1 MKAFCPSLRLL
12 GLAAALSAAPT
23 VGLATDSVSELLP
36 LSLEDLIATPVITA
50 SRRQEGREKTPAHIM
65 VITREQMRDRR
76 YKSLADLLED
86 LPGVDFQR
94 GTRSSQ
100 YNNFVFQGHVSNN
113 KLLILLDGVRI
124 DHPAGGKIPI
134 AENFSLYFAKQVEV
148 LYGPAA
154 ALYGADAFA
163 GVINIITEKAEGASG
178 KVSAGF
184 GSFGSLEGD
193 FLTSGKLGENFSLT
207 AGAHYQQ
214 SDRAKLDKYYAK
226 DYPKV
231 DAKTFAGNTVIP
243 AAAREDYVG
252 GISSQS
258 QYFRL
263 DAGDRLTVGF
273 YRNRFKSLTSTGD
286 TTASALYLDN
296 ARWDTTID
304 TWYGKYRFDISS
316 SLSSETVIDYSRYE
330 IDPQSR
336 YLNIFTDFQNEGY
349 DYSKARRQGI
359 EQNFNWRASDEHA
372 VLAGLAYRDYYA
384 LETPDLPRP
393 YDTSKGPREQG
404 VNYPNTTLPVQG
416 FETSYYSWSGYVQW
430 QAQWTPTLSTMVGV
444 RQDWYSTYGSSTN
457 PRLGIVWQA
466 VPGSYLKLLYGEAFR
481 APSPDES
488 VSAFGSF
495 TGAKDGSGRYIGVN
509 FRVPNTA
516 LEPEKSKNLS
526 LTWDWRPRK
535 DFNLVSNLYH
545 AKVTDVIVT
554 SNETVSTQN
563 IPGAILSKTSAKQNG
578 GRDDYVGV
586 DLIPQWQIH
595 LAGAWTAD
603 LWGSYSYIKGTTQD
617 SLNGIEWDQTYI
629 ATHKLKLGTTFRYQD
644 WLTVTPRLQ
653 WIGETNTGVKNTL
666 APGERLKTDAHT
678 LASLHLGIH
687 KLAGEHLSLYVDIYN
702 LFDERYYAAHGSSST
717 TMIQVPQQPRTFMGT
732 VEYRF

>member
-1 MKAFCPSLRLL
+1 MNNFRPSLGWLALTAAL
-12 GLAAALSAAPT
+12 GLVPGVSTAA
-23 VGLATDSVSELLP
+23 DSVAALLP
-36 LSLEDLIATPVITA
+36 LSLEELIATPVVTA
-50 SRRQEGREKTPAHIM
+50 SRRMEGREQTPAHIM

-76 YKSLADLLED
+76 YKNLADLLED

-100 YNNFVFQGHVSNN
+100 FNNFVFQGHVSNN

-154 ALYGADAFA
+154 ALYGADALA
-163 GVINIITEKAEGASG
+163 GVINIITDKAETSGG
-178 KVSAGF
+178 KVSAGI

-193 FLTSGKLGENFSLT
+193 FLASGKLGENFSLT

-214 SDRAKLDKYYAK
+214 SDRAKLDKYYPN

-231 DAKTFAGNTVIP
+231 DARTFAGKTVIP
-243 AAAREDYVG
+243 AAQREDYVG
-252 GISSQS
+252 GTSSQS
-258 QYFRL
+258 QYARL

-286 TTASALYLDN
+286 TTTTALFLDD

-304 TWYGKYRFDISS
+304 TWYGKYRFDITNT
-316 SLSSETVIDYSRYE
+316 LSSETVVDYSNYE

-336 YLNIFTDFQNEGY
+336 YVNVFTDFQNHGY
-349 DYSKARRQGI
+349 DYSKARRQGV
-359 EQNFNWRASDEHA
+359 EQNFNWRASDAHV

-393 YDTSKGPREQG
+393 YDTNKGPHEQG
-404 VNYPNTTLPVQG
+404 LIYPNTTLPLKT
-416 FETSYYSWSGYVQW
+416 FDTNYYSWSGYLQW
-430 QAQWTPTLSTMVGV
+430 QAQWLPVLSTVIGV
-444 RQDWYSTYGSSTN
+444 RQDWYSTYGSTTN
-457 PRLGIVWQA
+457 PRLGVVWQPA
-466 VPGSYLKLLYGEAFR
+466 AGNYLKLLYGEAFR
-481 APSPDES
+481 APSPDETL
-488 VSAFGSF
+488 SAFGSF
-495 TGAKDGSGRYIGVN
+495 TGDRNASGLYIGRN

-516 LEPEKSKNLS
+516 LDPEKSKTLS

-535 DFNLVSNLYH
+535 DFNLVTNFYR

-554 SNETVSTQN
+554 RDEAVSTQY
-563 IPGAILSKTSAKQNG
+563 IPGAILSKTSSKQNA
-578 GRDDYVGV
+578 GRDDYIGI
-586 DLIPQWQIH
+586 DLIPQWQTH
-595 LAGAWTAD
+595 LTGAWTAD
-603 LWGSYSYIKGTTQD
+603 LWGSYSYIKGTTQE
-617 SLNGIEWDQTYI
+617 SLNGIEWDQTNI

-644 WLTVTPRLQ
+644 WLTITPRLQ

-666 APGERLKTDAHT
+666 VPGERLKTDAYT
-678 LASLHLGIH
+678 LVSLHLGIH
-687 KLAGEHLSLYVDIYN
+687 KLAGERLSLFVDLYN
-702 LFDERYYAAHGSSST
+702 LFDERYYAAHGSSSS
-717 TMIQVPQQPRTFMGT
+717 TMIRVPQQPRTLMGT
-732 VEYRF
+732 IEYRF

>member
-1 MKAFCPSLRLL
+1 MKAFHPSRRRL
-12 GLAAALSAAPT
+12 GLAAALSTAPAI
-23 VGLATDSVSELLP
+23 GQATDSVSELLP

-163 GVINIITEKAEGASG
+163 GVINIITEKAEAGSG

-193 FLTSGKLGENFSLT
+193 FLTSGKLNETFSLT

-214 SDRAKLDKYYAK
+214 SDRAQLDKYYPN

-258 QYFRL
+258 QYLRL

-304 TWYGKYRFDISS
+304 TWYGKYRFDISN

-336 YLNIFTDFQNEGY
+336 YVNVFTDFQDHGY

-359 EQNFNWRASDEHA
+359 EQNFNWRASDDHA

-444 RQDWYSTYGSSTN
+444 RQDWYSTYGGSTN

-488 VSAFGSF
+488 LSAFGSF
-495 TGAKDGSGRYIGVN
+495 TGAKDANGRYIGVN

-535 DFNLVSNLYH
+535 GFNLVTNLYH

-554 SNETVSTQN
+554 SNEAVSTQY

-578 GRDDYVGV
+578 GRDDYRGI

-595 LAGAWTAD
+595 LTGAWTAD

-666 APGERLKTDAHT
+666 SPGERLKTDAHS